1 MSRNPFTIKQLAWRD
16 RVLDEIAMPHGALR
30 VTLGLGS
37 GLARRPGD
45 RPGRLWALGD
55 RGPNLKINQA
65 VEDYGLDHLQGL
77 AGVEGAKL
85 MPRPDIGPTITE
97 LSLIG
102 DELRFVR
109 ALPLRA
115 PGGRPIS
122 GLPLPGGGEAAMEPA
137 YNLDGD
143 LLPPDGGAD
152 TEGMVALA
160 DGGFW
165 VADEYGPSLMRIDSQ
180 GVVTARWVPE
190 GVTGDCDPPL
200 SPILPAIGARRRLN
214 RGFEALA
221 ISADETWLYV
231 AFQSPLDHGDDGA
244 CSRHAR
250 IWKIDAA
257 SGAVVAQYVYPFDTP
272 ASFARDRAVGE
283 VQPRDLKI
291 SEAVCVGPDRLLV
304 LERISQTSKLYLV
317 DLAGAAAPR
326 LHLDAETRPTLE
338 ELRPEEMAQAGIPLL
353 AKVLLL
359 STDDTPEIAAD
370 LEGVAMMSDRE
381 LILVNDNDFGIEG
394 VETRFYRLTFERPI
408 AGES

>member
-1 MSRNPFTIKQLAWRD
+1 MSRNGFTITQLVWRD
-16 RVLDEIAMPHGALR
+16 RVLDEIAMPRGALR

-37 GLARRPGD
+37 GLTRRPRD
-45 RPGRLWALGD
+45 QPGRLWALGD
-55 RGPNLKINQA
+55 RGPNLKISQA
-65 VEDYGLDHLQGL
+65 VEDCGLDHLQGL

-109 ALPLRA
+109 TLPLRA
-115 PGGRPIS
+115 PSGRTIS

-137 YNLDGD
+137 YDLNGNL
-143 LLPPDGGAD
+143 LAPDGGAD
-152 TEGMVALA
+152 TEGVVALA

-165 VADEYGPSLMRIDSQ
+165 VADEYGPSLMRIDPH

-200 SPILPAIGARRRLN
+200 SAILPAIGARRRLN

-231 AFQSPLDHGDDGA
+231 AFQSPLDHGDVRA

-250 IWKIDAA
+250 IWKIDAT
-257 SGAVVAQYVYPFDTP
+257 SGAVAAQYVYPFDTP
-272 ASFARDRAVGE
+272 SSFARDRAAGE

-317 DLAGAAAPR
+317 DLAGPGAPPH
-326 LHLDAETRPTLE
+326 HLDAETRPTLE
-338 ELRPEEMAQAGIPLL
+338 ELRPEEMAEAGIPFLT
-353 AKVLLL
+353 KVLLL
-359 STDDTPEIAAD
+359 STDDTPEITAD
-370 LEGVAMMSDRE
+370 LEGVALMSDRE

-394 VETRFYRLTFERPI
+394 VETRFYRVTFERPI
-408 AGES
+408 AGEP